1 MCHSWVRIHQ
11 LWGIPSAPGC
21 CRHASGQGA
30 LDCPWSSQLVC
41 DEKAL
46 STSILLVEN
55 QIKFMHITSYHII
68 SRSKQFFHRRFP
80 QIPFYVFLHF
90 LNSCQLFKT
99 FLVGTSEVV
108 PLHAMPQGTGVFAIL
123 DEECVAEPRWGTSS
137 NAKAEDIE
145 TENISNFRNL
155 N

>member
-1 MCHSWVRIHQ
+1 M
-11 LWGIPSAPGC
+11 
-21 CRHASGQGA
+21 
-30 LDCPWSSQLVC
+30 
-41 DEKAL
+41 L
-46 STSILLVEN
+46 STCFRARCIGLSMIVPIGLRRKSTVDIHSVGRKSN
-55 QIKFMHITSYHII
+55 KIHAYHII